1 MAMRPVVPGRER
13 LMSSSATLRWA
24 SVMGTLLL
32 ALLSGGV
39 VASSPKPTDAPLHP
53 SVRVL
58 PSDASVQSK
67 SYVS

>member
-1 MAMRPVVPGRER
+1 
-13 LMSSSATLRWA
+13 MSSSATLRWA

>member
-1 MAMRPVVPGRER
+1 MKPKAVVQSRER
-13 LMSSSATLRWA
+13 NMSSNATLRWA

-39 VASSPKPTDAPLHP
+39 VATAPKPADAPLHP
-53 SVRVL
+53 TVRLL
-58 PSDASVQSK
+58 PNDATVQSK